1 MSKQRLQGS
10 GAAAI
15 PIDDVLGQYWPNGVW
30 TIAEGQS
37 GWNNTTRYVQADGR
51 RWVLRIYETH
61 REAAKVAFEHEVLRS
76 LNEMTV
82 PFKVPCPI
90 MARSGGTYVVT
101 RDGTERLACVFPYLE
116 GERPPA
122 RDSRVASAIGT
133 AAAHLSIALA
143 RVQTALEPQYPP
155 YYELDQAHPLC
166 TPDRVAAFCSAPP
179 EAFAAEAGRLGVI
192 GQALGEI
199 RRFLPKLRGLPHQ
212 LIHGD
217 INHSNLL
224 GGQNITAVLDFEFCT
239 RDLRVMEPAVIVAGL
254 LSESE
259 QQSDSEDLPLI
270 EAMLRGF
277 GEKMRLSREEVEAV
291 PVLVRLRKL
300 DVFLH
305 FLGRYWDGVDDAA
318 VLLTQI
324 RSAESGLQR
333 YLAIEKTIEKMCY
346 NYLTTLMK

>member
-1 MSKQRLQGS
+1 MSKQRLRS
-10 GAAAI
+10 SHSASALF
-15 PIDDVLGQYWPNGVW
+15 DDVLEQYWPDGEWIV
-30 TIAEGQS
+30 AEGKS
-37 GWNNTTRYVQADGR
+37 GWNNTTRYVQAEGR

-61 REAAKVAFEHEVLRS
+61 RDASKVAFEHALLRE
-76 LNEMTV
+76 LKEMAL
-82 PFKVPCPI
+82 PFDVPCPI
-90 MARSGGTYVVT
+90 LARSGSTYVVT

-116 GERPPA
+116 GERPPEK
-122 RDSRVASAIGT
+122 DTQVAAAIGT
-133 AAAHLSIALA
+133 AAAHLGMALA
-143 RVQTALEPQYPP
+143 EVHRVARPQYPP

-166 TPDRVAAFCSAPP
+166 TPDSVAAFCSAPP
-179 EAFAAEAGRLGVI
+179 EAFAAEAGRLGII

-199 RRFLPKLRGLPHQ
+199 RGPLQRLRGLPHQ

-224 GGQNITAVLDFEFCT
+224 GGQNITAVLDFEFVT
-239 RDLRVMEPAVIVAGL
+239 WDLRVMELAVVIAGL

-259 QQSDSEDLPLI
+259 GLSDSEDLSLI

-277 GEKMRLSREEVEAV
+277 GEKRRLSREEAEAI

-305 FLGRYWDGVDDAA
+305 FLGRYWDGVDDAS
-318 VLLTQI
+318 VLLAQLHSTE
-324 RSAESGLQR
+324 RGLQR
-333 YLAIEKTIEKMCY
+333 YKAIEKPIEQMCY